1 MSLFNKN
8 NDKDTVS
15 LWKKEARRLEKERN
29 QLYSELEL
37 IKGYKERYDGLI
49 QEVAELKEKYMRMIK
64 QTETLGDEYR
74 DKLQRIV
81 DKK

>member
-1 MSLFNKN
+1 MSLFNKS

-15 LWKKEARRLEKERN
+15 LWKKEAKRLEKERN

-49 QEVAELKEKYMRMIK
+49 QEVLELKDKYLRMIN
-64 QTETLGDEYR
+64 QAETLGNEYR

-81 DKK
+81 DKE

>member
-1 MSLFNKN
+1 MSLFNKS

-49 QEVAELKEKYMRMIK
+49 QEVLELKDKYLRMIN
-64 QTETLGDEYR
+64 QAETLGDEYR

-81 DKK
+81 NKE

>member
-1 MSLFNKN
+1 MSLFNKS

-49 QEVAELKEKYMRMIK
+49 QEVLELKDKYLRMIN
-64 QTETLGDEYR
+64 QAETLGNEYR

-81 DKK
+81 DKE

>member
-8 NDKDTVS
+8 NDKETVS
-15 LWKKEARRLEKERN
+15 LWKKEAKRLEKERN

-49 QEVAELKEKYMRMIK
+49 QEVSELKDKYMRIIE

-81 DKK
+81 DKE

>member
-15 LWKKEARRLEKERN
+15 LWKKEAKRLEKERN

-49 QEVAELKEKYMRMIK
+49 QEVLELKDKYLRMIN
-64 QTETLGDEYR
+64 QAETLGNEYR

-81 DKK
+81 DKE

>member
-15 LWKKEARRLEKERN
+15 LWKKEAKRLEKERN